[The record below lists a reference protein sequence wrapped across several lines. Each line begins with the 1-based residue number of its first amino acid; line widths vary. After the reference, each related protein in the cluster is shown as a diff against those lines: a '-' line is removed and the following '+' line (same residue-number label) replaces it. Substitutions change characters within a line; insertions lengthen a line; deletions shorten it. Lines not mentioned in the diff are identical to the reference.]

1 MTMRARLLLA
11 LVLTLGVAPVAAV
24 PMRAQAVAA
33 SPSTA
38 SGQKAEPQAISAG
51 KRKEAEEG
59 TEAFKK
65 SPMVISL
72 GRMLGME
79 PATAS
84 TVFTWFNFAV
94 LALAVLYA
102 LAKALPKTFRG
113 RTQGI
118 QKNLVEARSATEE
131 AKARLSGVEA
141 RLAKLDAEIAALK
154 SEAEKDAA
162 ADEARIKA
170 SVADERERIAHAAEQ
185 EIAAAEAHA
194 QRNLREFAAKLAV
207 EQAAS
212 RLNLSDDDD
221 SEIVRGFAARLAA
234 TGKGGS
240 N

>member
-1 MTMRARLLLA
+1 MTMRARVLLA
-11 LVLTLGVAPVAAV
+11 LVLMLGVAPVV

-33 SPSTA
+33 SPSAA
-38 SGQKAEPQAISAG
+38 SGQQTEPQASTAG
-51 KRKEAEEG
+51 KKKEAEEG

-65 SPMVISL
+65 SPMVVSM
-72 GRMLGME
+72 GRMMGMSPE
-79 PATAS
+79 TAS
-84 TVFTWFNFAV
+84 TVFTWFNFAI

-131 AKARLSGVEA
+131 ANARLSGVEA

-212 RLNLSDDDD
+212 RLSISDDDD
-221 SEIVRGFAARLAA
+221 SELVRGFAARLAA
-234 TGKGGS
+234 AGKGGS